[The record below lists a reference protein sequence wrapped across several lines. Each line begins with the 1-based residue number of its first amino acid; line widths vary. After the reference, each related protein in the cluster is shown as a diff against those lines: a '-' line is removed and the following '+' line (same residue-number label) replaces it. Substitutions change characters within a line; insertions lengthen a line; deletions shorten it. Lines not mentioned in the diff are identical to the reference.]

1 MRVADLIGLS
11 LGALRQQK
19 ARMVMT
25 TLGVVFGAFVLVV
38 SLSLGE
44 GVQETIERESHRDTN
59 LRRIDVWP
67 RWREAGKHVAA
78 EQVQVKGEMSEE
90 KRQRIRQALVN
101 QRLRYSARGPAV
113 PLDRERLR
121 ALAGLEH
128 VTAVVPLHQQSG
140 WAFLDGQSHPV
151 QTCSAA
157 PDNAFY
163 SRRIVA
169 GEFFHDAGE
178 RSVVL
183 SEFFCYQFGLTSDT
197 DVASVIGKKL
207 RLEFRTEPRRTG
219 LGVHLMKGDGE
230 APSLAEQVALD
241 KIQSQLPAALDRL
254 DLTPA
259 DRTALRAALEA
270 RPEPSWVL
278 CAAEYAIVGVERQP
292 TEDEEKSA
300 WDRLNS
306 DGDVLLPVGTAEE
319 LFFTCHGG
327 SAWGADYARLVVDH
341 EENVRGVA
349 KQVSDMGMESRA
361 PIEFIDR
368 ERLIYLLIFGTMACV
383 AGVALLIAALGIAN
397 TMLMSVLE
405 RTREIGIFKAVGAG
419 DGHVQLIFLIEGALI
434 GVVGGM
440 LGLLLAWAFSFPAD
454 HWVRSM
460 ISRDLKIDLKES
472 LFVFPP
478 WLTVGVVLFA
488 VVVTTLAA
496 VYPARRAARV
506 EPLQALRHE

>member
-1 MRVADLIGLS
+1 MRVTDLIGLS

-19 ARMVMT
+19 ARTVMT

-59 LRRIDVWP
+59 LRRVDVWS
-67 RWREAGKHVAA
+67 RWREVGNELAA
-78 EQVQVKGEMSEE
+78 EQVKVKGDMSEE
-90 KRQRIRQALVN
+90 KRQRIRQALLN
-101 QRLRYSARGPAV
+101 QRLRYSRRGPAV
-113 PLDRERLR
+113 PLDRDRLR

-128 VTAVVPLHQQSG
+128 VTALTPLFQQSG
-140 WAFLDGQSHPV
+140 WAFLDGQSQSV

-157 PDNAFY
+157 PDNSFY

-183 SEFFCYQFGLTSDT
+183 SEVLCYQFGFTSDT
-197 DVASVIGKKL
+197 DVAGVIGKKV

-219 LGVHLMKGDGE
+219 LGVYLMKGDGE
-230 APSLAEQVALD
+230 APALAEQVALE
-241 KIQSQLPAALDRL
+241 KVQTQLPAALDRL
-254 DLTPA
+254 DLTAA
-259 DRTALRAALEA
+259 DKTALRAALEV
-270 RPEPSWVL
+270 RPEPSRVS
-278 CAAEYAIVGVERQP
+278 YAGEFTIVGVERQP
-292 TEDEEKSA
+292 TDDEQKLP

-319 LFFTCHGG
+319 LFFAGHNG
-327 SAWGADYARLVVDH
+327 SGWGAEYARLVVDR
-341 EENVRGVA
+341 EENVRAVT
-349 KQVSDMGMESRA
+349 KQATEMGMDSRA

-368 ERLIYLLIFGTMACV
+368 ERLIYLLIFGTMTCV

-419 DGHVQLIFLIEGALI
+419 DGPVQLIFLIEGALI
-434 GVVGGM
+434 GVVGGL
-440 LGLLLAWAFSFPAD
+440 LGTLLAWAFSFPAD
-454 HWVRSM
+454 HWVRGM

-472 LFVFPP
+472 LFTFPA
-478 WLTVGVVLFA
+478 WLTVGAVLFA
-488 VVVTTLAA
+488 MAVTTLAA

-506 EPLQALRHE
+506 QPLQALRHE